1 MESYD
6 PKRDLYVVLGVADDA
21 TAEDIK
27 QTHRR
32 KIKLVHP
39 DGHRQPELATRET
52 AALNAA
58 YDVLGDPARRLVYDA
73 QRAAFRL
80 RGQEAEIKR
89 RVAEAVAQ
97 AAPRSGGARDAR
109 SSVDDAR
116 AKVKARAEGVRV
128 KVAAVRAKAR
138 AKPSTVKATAIAK
151 PAERTPGVFERLARS
166 RVEEFQRNNQT
177 VDAMVWGV
185 GAIFLDSWLGT
196 GPTTTAP
203 KPAARKPTRRARRR

>member
-1 MESYD
+1 MDSYD

-39 DGHRQPELATRET
+39 DGHRSPELATRET

-58 YDVLGDPARRLVYDA
+58 RRSSATPRVRRAARRVP
-73 QRAAFRL
+73 AART
-80 RGQEAEIKR
+80 GSGDQA
-89 RVAEAVAQ
+89 AQ

-109 SSVDDAR
+109 SSDDDAR
-116 AKVKARAEGVRV
+116 AKVKARTEGVRA
-128 KVAAVRAKAR
+128 KVAAVRAKAK

-151 PAERTPGVFERLARS
+151 PAERTPGPAEQPDGRR
-166 RVEEFQRNNQT
+166 
-177 VDAMVWGV
+177 DGV
-185 GAIFLDSWLGT
+185 G
-196 GPTTTAP
+196 
-203 KPAARKPTRRARRR
+203 RRGDPVG